1 MKPFITIAFLALSTF
16 LFSQEDIFTAVRKN
30 DTLSIQSFLKSGSN
44 INEQDIKGF
53 TPLILAVY
61 LGNYEASE
69 FLLRHGAQ
77 TDLKDYSGNT
87 ALMGAA
93 FKGHYRLCE
102 LLLMYNANPNAL
114 NLNNANAL
122 FFAVTFG
129 QNDIAKLL
137 IQHGT
142 NLNQL
147 DSFGKSVLDHAFMQ
161 ENDVLIGAIEDAA
174 AVK

>member
-1 MKPFITIAFLALSTF
+1 MKPFMTIAFIAITA
-16 LFSQEDIFTAVRKN
+16 FSFAQEDIFSAVRKN
-30 DTLSIQSFLKSGSN
+30 DTTAIQSFLDAGTE
-44 INEQDIKGF
+44 INESDMKGF

-61 LGNYEASE
+61 LGNFDASE
-69 FLLRHGAQ
+69 YLLRKGAQ
-77 TDLKDYSGNT
+77 TDLKDFSGNT

-93 FKGHYRLCE
+93 FKGHYSLCE

-114 NLNNANAL
+114 NLNNANAM
-122 FFAVTFG
+122 FFAVTFD

-142 NLNQL
+142 NLNQH
-147 DSFGKSVLDHAFMQ
+147 DSFGKTALDHAFMQ
-161 ENDVLIGAIEDAA
+161 ENDVLIDALEDAA

>member
-1 MKPFITIAFLALSTF
+1 MKPFITIAFLAMTA
-16 LFSQEDIFTAVRKN
+16 FSFAQEDLFTAVRKN
-30 DTLSIQSFLKSGSN
+30 DTTAIQTFLDAGN
-44 INEQDIKGF
+44 DINEYDIKGF

-61 LGNYEASE
+61 LGHFEASE
-69 FLLRHGAQ
+69 FLLRHGAL

-87 ALMGAA
+87 ALMGAT
-93 FKGHYRLCE
+93 FQGHYSLCE
-102 LLLMYNANPNAL
+102 LLLMYHANPNTL

-122 FFAVTFG
+122 FFAVTFE

-147 DSFGKSVLDHAFMQ
+147 DSFGKTVLDHAFMQ
-161 ENDVLIGAIEDAA
+161 ENDVLIAAIEDAA